1 MPWDEA
7 FWIDIIKQI
16 QSSLLVLLPA
26 ILGALLLILVGWLIA
41 RLSQAVLARLL
52 RKLGLD
58 RLAERTGIAQGLTT
72 VGAGRNLSDLI
83 ARTTYW
89 LVLIF
94 FILLAIG
101 TLGLTEV
108 VTSALNSFFAF
119 LPRLVAATVIFIV
132 GAFIAR
138 IVGDAITAL
147 TMQSNISSGRVMGQA
162 VRYSI
167 LVVVVILSL
176 DELGVQTNIL
186 TTIIIAI
193 VAAGALGL
201 ALAFGLGNRQL
212 VHNIMAGL
220 HAREEF
226 TPGQTISVGEY
237 TGRLIRIGGTKTLL
251 ETNDGQIS
259 MPNIVLLNE
268 VVKIHPED
276 NHAVMEVSRAAN
288 DKQEHPGK

>member
-7 FWIDIIKQI
+7 FWIDIINQI
-16 QSSLLVLLPA
+16 QSSLSVLLPA
-26 ILGALLLILVGWLIA
+26 ILGALLLLLVGWLVA

-58 RLAERTGIAQGLTT
+58 RLAERTGIAQGLIT
-72 VGAGRNLSDLI
+72 VGAGRNLSNLI

-119 LPRLVAATVIFIV
+119 LPRLVAATVIFLV
-132 GAFIAR
+132 CAFIAR

-186 TTIIIAI
+186 TTIIIAT

-226 TPGQTISVGEY
+226 NLGQTISVGEHS
-237 TGRLIRIGGTKTLL
+237 GRLIHIGGTKTLL

-259 MPNIVLLNE
+259 LPNVVLLNE
-268 VVKIHPED
+268 VVQIHPEV
-276 NHAVMEVSRAAN
+276 NHAVMEYSRAAN
-288 DKQEHPGK
+288 DTQEHPGK